1 MTVKKTDNK
10 KAQGRGNNNTYVT
23 IDLLELFQECRKH
36 LLSIILCI
44 ALFGG
49 AAGAFSRYVMIP
61 QYSSSAMMYI
71 LSKETTLTSL
81 ADLQIGSQL
90 TNDYQVIV
98 KSRPVLQDVI
108 ERLNLNQ
115 TYEQLSSR
123 LTIANPSNT
132 RILTISIE
140 DADAKL
146 AKDIVDTVAKVSS
159 DYIADTMEMVPPK
172 IIEEGTVAT
181 QKSSPS
187 VAKNTVLG
195 ALLGAVFMCGIITLR
210 YVLNDTITTTD
221 DVEQYLGIS
230 VLASVP
236 VRKYSG
242 RENGADNGVKRKKS
256 KRKK

>member
-1 MTVKKTDNK
+1 MAVKKTDNK
-10 KAQGRGNNNTYVT
+10 KVQGRGSNTYVT

-44 ALFGG
+44 AIFGG
-49 AAGAFSRYVMIP
+49 AAGAFSKYVMIP

-81 ADLQIGSQL
+81 ADLQIGAQL

-108 ERLNLNQ
+108 QRLNLNQ

-210 YVLNDTITTTD
+210 YVMNDTIATTD

-242 RENGADNGVKRKKS
+242 KDNGADNGVKHKKS